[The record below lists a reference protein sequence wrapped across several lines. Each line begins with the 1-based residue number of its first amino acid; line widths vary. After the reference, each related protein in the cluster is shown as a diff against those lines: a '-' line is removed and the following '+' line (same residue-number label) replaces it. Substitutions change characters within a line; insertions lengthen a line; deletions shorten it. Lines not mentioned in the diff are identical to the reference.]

1 MTAKFLTRSAM
12 PVVRGGINCLLDVGG
27 KVLCLRRKRRRA
39 REQLEMLTVED
50 LVLTHAVGIPVTAE
64 TDHDQTF
71 FFGHDGLVD
80 MPAGVEMGED
90 DGTHVALCCIVLVP
104 KVWSVGTEGKFGVV
118 GRVRLTMR

>member
-1 MTAKFLTRSAM
+1 M

-27 KVLCLRRKRRRA
+27 KEGSVSAEKEAARA
-39 REQLEMLTVED
+39 REQLEMLTVKD
-50 LVLTHAVGIPVTAE
+50 LVLAHAVGIPVTAE